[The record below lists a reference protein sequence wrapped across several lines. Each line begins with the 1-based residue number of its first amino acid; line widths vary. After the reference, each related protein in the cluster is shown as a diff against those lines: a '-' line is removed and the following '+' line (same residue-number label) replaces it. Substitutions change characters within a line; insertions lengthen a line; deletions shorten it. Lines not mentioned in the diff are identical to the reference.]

1 MKFLGSL
8 ITFAFIGVCSVFAR
22 PAINQQD
29 DTFRYWI
36 SDTDKKA
43 TIMGIIDKTAT
54 SATVN
59 AYITVEGERYYV
71 KQVGAAAFSG
81 SALRDLYVNSNV
93 EIMNFSP
100 NAFQGA
106 SNLRTITLN
115 NNKVS
120 ADIGAFDGCGPNLG
134 FSGRGT
140 ESLINDYARKLLSN
154 WGLPVGKDYTNLD
167 EETRMKALHKLAR
180 VVKTNFGINDKIA
193 YPSNVA
199 VTLALKT
206 GNTLGIAR
214 AFRILALNM
223 GFQYNEVH
231 VGTDNARYSW
241 NYVYVNKD
249 KSGKKWYNLDIVNRS
264 VPSSYNANI
273 FVTKDAQK
281 STLTSAYGS
290 SAQYYTTNLN
300 PDNWYIYINQYGFN
314 GESIPA
320 STEKFYDWL
329 VRNRAGVTA

>member
-140 ESLINDYARKLLSN
+140 ESLINDYAKKLLAG
-154 WGLPVGKDYTNLD
+154 WGLPVNKDYTNISD
-167 EETRMKALHKLAR
+167 FNRKQALYQLAK
-180 VVKTNFGINDKIA
+180 VVHDNFNINDKIA

-199 VTLALKT
+199 SVLALKQ
-206 GNTLGIAR
+206 GNYLGIAR

-223 GFQYNEVH
+223 GFQYNDVH
-231 VGTDNARYSW
+231 VGGDGYRFYW
-241 NYVYVNKD
+241 NYVYVNLNGSKR
-249 KSGKKWYNLDIVNRS
+249 WYNVDILHSNFPES
-264 VPSSYNANI
+264 YSSKIFAN
-273 FVTKDAQK
+273 TRKQK
-281 STLTSAYGS
+281 SVLEEAYSGS
-290 SAQYYTTNLN
+290 HDVN
-300 PDNWYIYINQYGFN
+300 PDEWIIFNNQYGYS
-314 GESIPA
+314 GEKKYTP
-320 STEKFYDWL
+320 EVENFDDWL
-329 VRNRAGVTA
+329 IRNRAGVRDN